1 MLVIRGIAGLLV
13 VVGVL
18 LILFLVIF
26 IVLLV
31 FLALLLVALL
41 LLLILLVA
49 LMHTSMVM
57 SSNNSSGAGFRCM
70 VPGCTANPIS
80 TKSNLDRHI
89 ENTHGPFALWVK
101 MPCEKLL
108 KFNPHN
114 NRRHS
119 MGCSNALCRSYEGLG
134 ETFFVPEGYERE
146 LVQAIVDTKGSMS
159 PQDAIW
165 NWVFVNLDIQFL
177 DN

>member
-49 LMHTSMVM
+49 LMHTSMV
-57 SSNNSSGAGFRCM
+57 
-70 VPGCTANPIS
+70 
-80 TKSNLDRHI
+80 NLDRHI